1 MSATTELERELNDHR
16 TAALR
21 LWNYLDL
28 ELDAERIAEVTA
40 HFER

>member
-1 MSATTELERELNDHR
+1 MSATTELERELNDRR
-16 TAALR
+16 TAAQR
-21 LWNYLDL
+21 LCDDLDL